1 MSKPRPAPDQPAR
14 DLIRAH
20 LDINLLVEAGAG
32 SGKTECLAQRM
43 AAGVLEGRYKVEE
56 MAAVTFTRKAA
67 AELRGRF
74 QLTLE
79 RALADEPDEARR
91 QRARQALRHLE
102 RLFAGTIHAFCA
114 HLVRERPVEAGV
126 APGFTELDEIAEYD
140 QRRRAW
146 RDYLD
151 QQRALGSPTLREL
164 IEAGVK
170 APDLDKAFET
180 VCSYAEV
187 AFPVSEAPRPDP
199 APACAALDRFVKALN
214 ALLPG
219 PIDPGTTCKVQRTLR
234 ELERRLRVASLDE
247 PRVVADLVAQWPD
260 EPDMVQRWW
269 GDDAAGRKAAK
280 AKIEK
285 LFAEFHAA
293 AQPFLEAWYQYVYR
307 LALSLLIE
315 GREFAAQARRRA
327 VTLNYGDL
335 LQYAATLLRD
345 NLEVR
350 DALQRKYLWLFVDEF
365 QDTDPIQAEVILLL
379 AAAPSAERDWTRVP
393 LRPGALFV
401 VGDPKQSIY
410 RFRRADIEI
419 YQRVRKSIVDTGG
432 QVATLTASFRS
443 VSPLCEWANGAFAKL
458 FPVEATPQ
466 QPSFAGLQAARG
478 EKGAAFGMRVIQVPE
493 EFSKGDDVARFEADA
508 IARFIG
514 AEVATGHRK
523 PGDFLILTRTRRALP
538 IYTRALEGLRL
549 PVEVSGGA
557 AFAKSSAVTG
567 LADLLTALTDPDDG
581 PAVVGVLRGPLFG
594 VSDPELFRHRQA
606 GSGFL
611 VTAPNLAD
619 MAGPVGDALR
629 TLRAMYDW
637 TRRLPA
643 PAAVERILEAT
654 GLLASTT
661 AESPGG
667 AEAGDLLH
675 AVDRIRQ
682 VTEEGGTLADA
693 AEALIRDL
701 ESAEVESVPLEP
713 GRSDVVRLMNLHKAK
728 GLEAPVVFLAD
739 PVRGWM
745 DNVEM
750 RIVRDG
756 LNATGYFELYR
767 EWGRGRTVLG
777 RPAGWAQHKETEHA
791 YTAAEHCR
799 LVYVAATRARDLLV
813 VSRPE
818 RGGGKNR
825 PWQMLEPYLT
835 TVRPL
840 AIPPLPLPL
849 PLTLPDL
856 SPAARAAAQQAR
868 ESRVLTLGETSWM
881 VESVTGTAHRA
892 GPYGHPLQEGKTREP
907 DTGMAWG
914 SLIHFL
920 LEHAMR
926 GPQPDRAHLE
936 RLATWFAF
944 DKTDLRRVIPEAL
957 DTVER
962 VMAAEFWQEAQAAE
976 ERAVEVPFAVRV
988 GDAGAPPKLLHGVI
1002 DLAFKTAAGWTL
1014 IDYKTDQLAGGVD
1027 QLTAR
1032 YAPQIRAYANHWGAQ
1047 LNTSTRAGL
1056 HFIRNGETRWLVA
1069 PSPASDSLGPAPQM
1083 RKDA

>member
-1 MSKPRPAPDQPAR
+1 
-14 DLIRAH
+14 
-20 LDINLLVEAGAG
+20 
-32 SGKTECLAQRM
+32 
-43 AAGVLEGRYKVEE
+43 
-56 MAAVTFTRKAA
+56 
-67 AELRGRF
+67 
-74 QLTLE
+74 
-79 RALADEPDEARR
+79 
-91 QRARQALRHLE
+91 
-102 RLFAGTIHAFCA
+102 
-114 HLVRERPVEAGV
+114 
-126 APGFTELDEIAEYD
+126 
-140 QRRRAW
+140 
-146 RDYLD
+146 
-151 QQRALGSPTLREL
+151 
-164 IEAGVK
+164 
-170 APDLDKAFET
+170 
-180 VCSYAEV
+180 
-187 AFPVSEAPRPDP
+187 
-199 APACAALDRFVKALN
+199 
-214 ALLPG
+214 
-219 PIDPGTTCKVQRTLR
+219 
-234 ELERRLRVASLDE
+234 
-247 PRVVADLVAQWPD
+247 
-260 EPDMVQRWW
+260 MVQKWW
-269 GDDAAGRKAAK
+269 ADDNAGKKAAK

-285 LFAEFHAA
+285 LFAEFHGV

-307 LALSLLIE
+307 LALTLLIE
-315 GREFAAQARRRA
+315 GREFAARARRRA

-350 DALQRKYLWLFVDEF
+350 DALQRKYRWLFVDEF

-379 AAAPSAERDWTRVP
+379 AGAPSTERDWTRVP

-419 YQRVRKSIVDTGG
+419 YQRVRQRIEAAGG
-432 QVATLTASFRS
+432 QVATLTACFRS
-443 VSPLCEWANGAFAKL
+443 VPTLCEWANAAFAKL
-458 FPVEATPQ
+458 FPVDPTPH
-466 QPSFAGLQAARG
+466 QPGFAGLQAARD
-478 EKGAAFGMRVIQVPE
+478 EKGAAFGVRVIEIPE
-493 EFSKGDDVARFEADA
+493 KSSKGDDVARFDADA

-514 AEVATGHRK
+514 SEVSTGRRK

-538 IYTRALEGLRL
+538 IYTRALEALRL

-606 GSGFL
+606 GFGFL
-611 VTAPNLAD
+611 ITAPNLAEVP
-619 MAGPVGDALR
+619 GPVGEALR

-654 GLLASTT
+654 GLLALTT

-701 ESAEVESVPLEP
+701 ESTEVESVPLEP
-713 GRSDVVRLMNLHKAK
+713 GRTDVVRLMNLHKAK

-739 PVRGWM
+739 PVRGWI
-745 DNVEM
+745 DNVDM

-756 LNATGYFELYR
+756 LNATGYFELSR
-767 EWGRGRTVLG
+767 EWGRGRVVLG
-777 RPAGWAQHKETEHA
+777 RPEGWEEHKEMERA
-791 YTAAEHCR
+791 YTTAEQCR
-799 LVYVAATRARDLLV
+799 LVYVAATRAKDLLV

-818 RGGGKNR
+818 RGGGRNR
-825 PWQMLEPYLT
+825 PWQMLEPYLAKVPRLT
-835 TVRPL
+835 
-840 AIPPLPLPL
+840 IPPVPLPL
-849 PLTLPDL
+849 PLTPPEL
-856 SPAARAAAQQAR
+856 SPGARAAARQAR
-868 ESRVLTLGETSWM
+868 EARVQTLGQASWQ

-926 GPQPDRAHLE
+926 GPRRDRAHLE

-944 DKTDLRRVIPEAL
+944 DKTELRRVIPEAL

-962 VMAAEFWQEAQAAE
+962 VMAADFWQEAQAAE
-976 ERAVEVPFAVRV
+976 ERAVEVPFAARM
-988 GDAGAPPKLLHGVI
+988 GDPGALPRLLHGVI
-1002 DLAFKTAAGWTL
+1002 DLAFRTAPGWTL
-1014 IDYKTDQLAGGVD
+1014 IDYKTDQLGEGVD
-1027 QLTAR
+1027 QLAAR
-1032 YAPQIRAYANHWGAQ
+1032 YAPQIRAYADHWSAQ
-1047 LNTSTRAGL
+1047 LNIPTRAGL
-1056 HFIRNGETRWLVA
+1056 HFIRNGETRWL
-1069 PSPASDSLGPAPQM
+1069 
-1083 RKDA
+1083 